1 MSKKTKTAKKNLIVL
16 VIPLVVLVYFCITF
30 VQQQITINQ
39 LSDKEKTI
47 KTQIQ
52 AQEKLKKEI
61 SDEMQSEN
69 ELKRIEKIARDKLG
83 FLKKNER
90 LFVDSSR

>member
-1 MSKKTKTAKKNLIVL
+1 MSKKTKIRKKNLIIF
-16 VIPLVVLVYFCITF
+16 VIPFVVLVYFCITF

-39 LSDKEKTI
+39 LSDKEKAI
-47 KTQIQ
+47 RSEIQ

-61 SDEMQSEN
+61 DDEMQFEN
-69 ELKRIEKIARDKLG
+69 ELKRVEKIARDKLG

-90 LFVDSSR
+90 LFVDSAK